1 MFEMIYKIWCITDEF
16 FAQFIVFNN
25 GDLDDDDAMD
35 DDAIVM
41 DDYNLHKGY
50 LLSQ

>member
-1 MFEMIYKIWCITDEF
+1 MFEMIYKIWCITDDF

-25 GDLDDDDAMD
+25 GDLDDDDA
-35 DDAIVM
+35 IVM

-50 LLSQ
+50 LANDKATQT